1 MDFTQLFV
9 YIFGKLARNHG
20 IADLIITS
28 RILSGLQDSPGFRG
42 MKSSAVDIGLSS
54 PKTPRS
60 TSKRSSMIQSG
71 PTTPKTP
78 RSLSKRA
85 LVFTREDSPL
95 KMTFVAVDKEGNNT
109 I

>member
-1 MDFTQLFV
+1 MDFFQIAQLLASYFRVTFYSERKFERVERKYKTQ
-9 YIFGKLARNHG
+9 HP
-20 IADLIITS
+20 D
-28 RILSGLQDSPGFRG
+28 
-42 MKSSAVDIGLSS
+42 
-54 PKTPRS
+54 PRS

-95 KMTFVAVDKEGNNT
+95 KMTFVAIDKEGNDT
-109 I
+109 IF

>member
-1 MDFTQLFV
+1 MSIYLFKTLHI
-9 YIFGKLARNHG
+9 Y
-20 IADLIITS
+20 TS

-42 MKSSAVDIGLSS
+42 MKASAVDIGLSS

-95 KMTFVAVDKEGNNT
+95 KMTFVAIDKEGKRYDLAF
-109 I
+109 